1 MQRLKAKRRRPVFTP
16 FTSHPPA
23 AAFLQNIITQ
33 SNLQKANLH
42 FWDHPCPN
50 SSWFI
55 QEKLRKKSHQ
65 KNWWTFTKKKHKTFS
80 EERERERYFFPQD
93 FLWRRRA
100 EWFLMRIWYFII
112 WAAWWDFSPRS
123 IEILLWD
130 HSDPLWGLS
139 TPSRRYKR
147 PFHPFHFHFSFFTF
161 HFSLFTFTFPHRRAD
176 TNAHSIPFTFHFSP
190 FIVHFSLS
198 LLHTIAQIQMP
209 LPSLSLSLFTF
220 HFHFSTPSRRY
231 KRPFHPRS
239 IQKITFAQLCWR
251 KRRWNGE
258 RDRKGKTFP
267 SIQYQ
272 FKSTS

>member
-16 FTSHPPA
+16 FTSNPPA

-55 QEKLRKKSHQ
+55 QEKLWKISHQ
-65 KNWWTFTKKKHKTFS
+65 KNWWTFTKKNTKPFLKR
-80 EERERERYFFPQD
+80 ERERERYFFPQD

-161 HFSLFTFTFPHRRAD
+161 TFHFPLSVSTFTFFLFYSFFPGDVPVPAPAPED
-176 TNAHSIPFTFHFSP
+176 
-190 FIVHFSLS
+190 
-198 LLHTIAQIQMP
+198 P
-209 LPSLSLSLFTF
+209 LPRGQHEAVDAAKTR
-220 HFHFSTPSRRY
+220 HGR
-231 KRPFHPRS
+231 HPVQNLHWCS
-239 IQKITFAQLCWR
+239 
-251 KRRWNGE
+251 
-258 RDRKGKTFP
+258 
-267 SIQYQ
+267 YQ
-272 FKSTS
+272 

>member
-16 FTSHPPA
+16 FTSNPPA

-55 QEKLRKKSHQ
+55 QEKLWKISHQ
-65 KNWWTFTKKKHKTFS
+65 KNWWTFTKKNTKPFLK
-80 EERERERYFFPQD
+80 RERERYFFPQD

-161 HFSLFTFTFPHRRAD
+161 HFSLRATRDWKPKVWPTNQLTRVGARD
-176 TNAHSIPFTFHFSP
+176 TYVS
-190 FIVHFSLS
+190 
-198 LLHTIAQIQMP
+198 
-209 LPSLSLSLFTF
+209 
-220 HFHFSTPSRRY
+220 
-231 KRPFHPRS
+231 K
-239 IQKITFAQLCWR
+239 
-251 KRRWNGE
+251 
-258 RDRKGKTFP
+258 
-267 SIQYQ
+267 
-272 FKSTS
+272 KS

>member
-16 FTSHPPA
+16 FTSNPPA

-55 QEKLRKKSHQ
+55 QEKLWKISHQ
-65 KNWWTFTKKKHKTFS
+65 KNWWTFTKKNTKPFLK
-80 EERERERYFFPQD
+80 RERERYFFPQD

-147 PFHPFHFHFSFFTF
+147 PFHPFHFHFSLFTF
-161 HFSLFTFTFPHRRAD
+161 HFSL
-176 TNAHSIPFTFHFSP
+176 SLFHT
-190 FIVHFSLS
+190 V
-198 LLHTIAQIQMP
+198 AQIQTP
-209 LPSLSLSLFTF
+209 FPSKINSKNNLRTTLLEKKTLEW
-220 HFHFSTPSRRY
+220 RA
-231 KRPFHPRS
+231 RPERKDVSIHSIS
-239 IQKITFAQLCWR
+239 IQINLIDIDEVKMWNSKFFQNLSFARWR
-251 KRRWNGE
+251 
-258 RDRKGKTFP
+258 RKLIKNSNHTLKTFR
-267 SIQYQ
+267 S
-272 FKSTS
+272 

>member
-16 FTSHPPA
+16 FTSNPPA

-55 QEKLRKKSHQ
+55 QEKLWKISHQ
-65 KNWWTFTKKKHKTFS
+65 KNWWTFTKKNTKPFLK
-80 EERERERYFFPQD
+80 REREIERDISFLKIFYGGGELNDFWWGSDISLSGPRGGISRRGPLRSFCEIILILCGAFPH
-93 FLWRRRA
+93 RRA
-100 EWFLMRIWYFII
+100 DTN
-112 WAAWWDFSPRS
+112 APS
-123 IEILLWD
+123 I
-130 HSDPLWGLS
+130 
-139 TPSRRYKR
+139 
-147 PFHPFHFHFSFFTF
+147 PFTFTF

>member
-16 FTSHPPA
+16 FTSNPPA

-55 QEKLRKKSHQ
+55 QEKLWKISHQ
-65 KNWWTFTKKKHKTFS
+65 KNWWTFTKKNTKPFLKR
-80 EERERERYFFPQD
+80 EREREIFLSSRFFMAAESWMISD
-93 FLWRRRA
+93 EDLIFHYLGRVVGFLA
-100 EWFLMRIWYFII
+100 EVH
-112 WAAWWDFSPRS
+112 WDPFVRS
-123 IEILLWD
+123 FW
-130 HSDPLWGLS
+130 SFVG
-139 TPSRRYKR
+139 
-147 PFHPFHFHFSFFTF
+147 PFHTVAQIQTPLPSLSLSLFIF

-239 IQKITFAQLCWR
+239 IKKITFAQLCWR